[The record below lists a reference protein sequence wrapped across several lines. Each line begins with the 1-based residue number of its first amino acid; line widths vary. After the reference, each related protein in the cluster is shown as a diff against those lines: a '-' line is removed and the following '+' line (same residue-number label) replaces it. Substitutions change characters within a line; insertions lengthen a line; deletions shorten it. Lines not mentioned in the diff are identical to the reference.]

1 MSTPPPKPARW
12 IRGTGVLAGVVAV
25 LLLVLSSLGISNL
38 PLFLPLLL
46 LVAASG
52 LVLAS
57 RNGSS

>member
-1 MSTPPPKPARW
+1 MSIPPPKSARW
-12 IRGTGVLAGVVAV
+12 IRSTGVLAGVVAV
-25 LLLVLSSLGISNL
+25 VLLVLSSLGISEL